1 MAPPSRRS
9 LAHYEFSP
17 PLSRQDELLLQ
28 HFDVDHLPGH
38 FPIVQLVL
46 PIALLNARA
55 GTKRD
60 ATGRL
65 AREVCERYH
74 IFPLADGTHALAI
87 IKGDPQLGL
96 PRGQDPEVAFAVTAL
111 VLARRRNGGTG
122 ADLSLRDVLNVLG
135 YADDTG
141 GKKYERVRVALDRY
155 AKVTIELIQVPFGV
169 NHDEL
174 LSAVTGG
181 EDAIATVVRLAR
193 AVGRDATP
201 GPPRLPLP
209 RERTTAVT
217 RREHRGPTSVPGI
230 VREVTGI
237 FKHGTYTP
245 IDAHDG
251 RGVYLRNVN
260 LDDSWVEQV
269 DTGRIGW
276 LDLALYL
283 DLPTPLSQALY
294 RLAVG
299 EAFVDQQG
307 RVEWSLDYIRSAV
320 GAQSGMKANQ
330 FLTAVRGAMA
340 ELRDRNVVADFG
352 DVVIGRGKYRVW
364 YKPGAPLEV
373 SRLLSG
379 VTPLDPHDHRAKM
392 LLLNHFGIYGEDA
405 RSLVTHNPLQV
416 HRALLFVIYEE
427 QTRGTRDETVK
438 PIGHA
443 GKWITK
449 AVTEI
454 WDFSSYRGFREW
466 VNRREAALEAKAAGA
481 VAPPP
486 QTLFLAPPM
495 SSETARAVTGP
506 EIGAGPDAARARETF
521 ARVLDRATTLTPIT
535 KHTVATM
542 FAAWGFDG
550 DTLIVVGEPGES
562 DFYRNRMAEA
572 TVSAELGAL
581 VAEETGGHCVRMSAV
596 RFDPV
601 THGPQADDTRTA
613 DGAP

>member
-17 PLSRQDELLLQ
+17 PLARQDELLLQ

-55 GTKRD
+55 GMKRD
-60 ATGRL
+60 SAGRL

-74 IFPLADGTHALAI
+74 IFPLADGTYALAI

-96 PRGQDPEVAFAVTAL
+96 PRGHDPEVAFAVTAL
-111 VLARRRNGGTG
+111 VLARRKHGGTG

-155 AKVTIELIQVPFGV
+155 AKVTIELVQIPFGV
-169 NHDEL
+169 DHDEI
-174 LSAVTGG
+174 LSAVMGG

-193 AVGRDATP
+193 ASGRDAP
-201 GPPRLPLP
+201 AGPPHLRLP
-209 RERTTAVT
+209 RERVAAVV
-217 RREHRGPTSVPGI
+217 RRDHRGPTSAPGI

-237 FKHGTYTP
+237 IKHGTYTP
-245 IDAHDG
+245 IDAHEG

-260 LDDSWVEQV
+260 LDDSWIEQV

-307 RVEWSLDYIRSAV
+307 RVEWSLDYVRSAV
-320 GAQSGMKANQ
+320 GAQSEMKANQ
-330 FLTAVRGAMA
+330 FLTAVRGALA
-340 ELRDRNVVADFG
+340 ELKSRDVIADCG

-364 YKPGAPLEV
+364 YRPGAPLEV

-379 VTPLDPHDHRAKM
+379 VTPLDPQDHRAKM
-392 LLLNHFGIYGEDA
+392 LLLNHFGIYGDDA
-405 RSLVTHNPLQV
+405 RALIRQSPLQV

-438 PIGHA
+438 PIAHVS
-443 GKWITK
+443 KWITK
-449 AVTEI
+449 AVTET

-466 VNRREAALEAKAAGA
+466 LDRREAALEAKASDTIASA
-481 VAPPP
+481 Q
-486 QTLFLAPPM
+486 QTLFLPHVSDEAN
-495 SSETARAVTGP
+495 RAVAAPEAGTGP
-506 EIGAGPDAARARETF
+506 ESVRAKNLF
-521 ARVLDRATTLTPIT
+521 ARVLDRATTLTPMA
-535 KHTVATM
+535 KHTVGAM
-542 FAAWGFDG
+542 FVAWGIEG
-550 DTLIVVGEPGES
+550 GALIVVGESGES
-562 DFYRNRMAEA
+562 DFYRNRLAEA
-572 TVSAELGAL
+572 TTAAELGAL
-581 VAEETGGHCVRMSAV
+581 LAEASGGQCTRMSAV

-601 THGPQADDTRTA
+601 VHGPQAD
-613 DGAP
+613 GASAACV